1 MSSRTTGDRP
11 GRGDLAV
18 KFAHIVNPVVVPP
31 ASDLFVAQ
39 PVTFETMRRARAA
52 AAGTVEVELFTAQY
66 AEDRPLVP
74 ADFMAT
80 PDLTR
85 SLLDFGTFSKPR
97 KLPLIQDIIDRLA
110 AASDADFFIYTNVDI
125 ALMPFFY
132 TAVAAMIGIG
142 HDALVINRRTISQEY
157 TRVEDLPLMFAQSGE
172 PHGGRDCFIWRREAT
187 PRFICGNT
195 VIGQGG
201 IGRVLQFNLAAS
213 TAGFREYEDQH
224 LTFHLGD
231 DRTWERS
238 DQDDLRAF
246 NWAELVKVVAA
257 FRARGGMPEHP
268 AITQFLERRGL

>member
-52 AAGTVEVELFTAQY
+52 AAGTVDVELFTAQY

-110 AASDADFFIYTNVDI
+110 A
-125 ALMPFFY
+125 
-132 TAVAAMIGIG
+132 AAMIGIG